1 VGGFS
6 LIAAI
11 RYALMPL
18 LLLVV
23 LACCASF
30 ISYGILLVTGDVL
43 PINKIISKATLVLLI
58 LSIFPLRKYLN
69 FSWKDLGF
77 SHAKRFFSQL
87 HQGLILSLVTLLPV
101 LVALYLL
108 DVHVWDN
115 TRIWTV
121 GKVASKVGVALF
133 FALLIAVGEEL
144 LFRGMLLTSLR
155 RKMHVVVAVI
165 ISALYYS
172 ALHFLRSGSQIPY
185 AELTPTSGLQLVSE
199 AFANWLNPD
208 IISAFTALLVVGLFL
223 AVIRSRVRH
232 SLGLCIGC
240 HAGWV
245 WQIKVSKDL
254 FNLNSQSEFLYLVS
268 SYDGVVGPIVSVW
281 LFVAMLVLIY
291 FRRR

>member
-1 VGGFS
+1 

-77 SHAKRFFSQL
+77 APAKRFFSQL
-87 HQGLILSLVTLLPV
+87 QQGLILSLATLLPV
-101 LVALYLL
+101 LLVLYLL
-108 DVHVWDN
+108 DVHVWDSERN
-115 TRIWTV
+115 WSIA
-121 GKVASKVGVALF
+121 KVASKVGLALF

-155 RKMHVVVAVI
+155 RKMHLVAAVI
-165 ISALYYS
+165 ISSLYYA
-172 ALHFLRSGSQIPY
+172 ALHFLKSSSQIAY
-185 AELTPTSGLQLVSE
+185 TELTPTSGLQLVTE

-208 IISAFTALLVVGLFL
+208 IISAFTALVVVGLFL

>member
-77 SHAKRFFSQL
+77 APAKRFFSQL
-87 HQGLILSLVTLLPV
+87 QQGLILSLVTLLPV

-121 GKVASKVGVALF
+121 GMCVLTFTCDRF
-133 FALLIAVGEEL
+133 FAIHNYCSDPWCA
-144 LFRGMLLTSLR
+144 
-155 RKMHVVVAVI
+155 A
-165 ISALYYS
+165 
-172 ALHFLRSGSQIPY
+172 
-185 AELTPTSGLQLVSE
+185 
-199 AFANWLNPD
+199 
-208 IISAFTALLVVGLFL
+208 
-223 AVIRSRVRH
+223 
-232 SLGLCIGC
+232 
-240 HAGWV
+240 
-245 WQIKVSKDL
+245 
-254 FNLNSQSEFLYLVS
+254 
-268 SYDGVVGPIVSVW
+268 
-281 LFVAMLVLIY
+281 
-291 FRRR
+291 